1 VPKTPPAAGAQVR
14 YTLEIEHQPVG
25 AIAKALAER
34 LGLQI
39 DYDPQ
44 IRDKLQELVSFRVQ
58 EVTLDD
64 LLQALFQPAG
74 LTYRIDGERLIVLAA
89 PNSGN

>member
-1 VPKTPPAAGAQVR
+1 VPKTPPGAAQVR
-14 YTLEIEHQPVG
+14 YTLEVKHQPVG

-39 DYDPQ
+39 DYDRQ
-44 IRDKLQELVSFRVQ
+44 IQDKLQELVSFRVQ
-58 EVTLDD
+58 EGTLDD

-89 PNSGN
+89 PDGRN